1 MTITIKNNNNNNY
14 NSDVSA
20 NDHTNKTSQLLT
32 K

>member
-1 MTITIKNNNNNNY
+1 MTITIKNNNNNY